1 MLLGLASATV
11 FRRRVVR
18 HLRVSR
24 AVVLSAQVRCG
35 CVGPQYVVPTLGGG
49 EGWVGRPLNAL
60 IDRAVSMA
68 GSGFAGFA
76 PTSAPDLSESNRRT
90 EHLDPRN
97 ERSSMRR

>member
-1 MLLGLASATV
+1 MLLGLAAATV

-49 EGWVGRPLNAL
+49 EGWVGRPPDAL
-60 IDRAVSMA
+60 IDVLGAQKQLFRVPGAA
-68 GSGFAGFA
+68 GGH
-76 PTSAPDLSESNRRT
+76 RCRI
-90 EHLDPRN
+90 
-97 ERSSMRR
+97 